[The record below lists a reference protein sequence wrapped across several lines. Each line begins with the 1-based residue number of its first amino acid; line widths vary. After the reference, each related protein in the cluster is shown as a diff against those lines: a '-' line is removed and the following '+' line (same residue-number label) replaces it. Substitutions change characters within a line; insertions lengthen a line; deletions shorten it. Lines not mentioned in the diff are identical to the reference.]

1 MPQRHDGQSILSLLA
16 LEILLYFNWW
26 YSMLYIFANIIVF
39 AYKGTWVAPFQKIP
53 VIPSFSLTFPFSF
66 CSGPHHS
73 GFYLPYPPTAL
84 GWEVSFIFLY
94 AIVEMIRL
102 FQASKGNKTEQIR
115 PLFWSLLLSI
125 SVIIANAYYIDMQ
138 TYVMRV
144 DVILNVVSLS
154 FVGLE
159 FVLSLIAMIYF
170 SRNVG

>member
-1 MPQRHDGQSILSLLA
+1 MVKASYLCLPWKSCCTSTGGTVCFTFLPTSSSLLTKVRV
-16 LEILLYFNWW
+16 LHHFKKNTSYPKFFTDL
-26 YSMLYIFANIIVF
+26 
-39 AYKGTWVAPFQKIP
+39 
-53 VIPSFSLTFPFSF
+53 PFSF

>member
-1 MPQRHDGQSILSLLA
+1 MVKASYLCLPWKSCCTSTGGTVYFTLLPTSSC
-16 LEILLYFNWW
+16 LLTKVRAI
-26 YSMLYIFANIIVF
+26 S
-39 AYKGTWVAPFQKIP
+39 KKIP

-66 CSGPHHS
+66 CSGPHQS

>member
-1 MPQRHDGQSILSLLA
+1 
-16 LEILLYFNWW
+16 
-26 YSMLYIFANIIVF
+26 
-39 AYKGTWVAPFQKIP
+39 
-53 VIPSFSLTFPFSF
+53 
-66 CSGPHHS
+66 
-73 GFYLPYPPTAL
+73 LPYPPTAL